1 MTTFSEKYQPVFEVV
16 CRILGNGWRV
26 NKLDNYQH
34 RIKLTSTEIRKYSII
49 IRLERERFFIVGSVD
64 SLVWHGNPS
73 VCTVSITRNPVGI
86 ANDISRK
93 ILANALDEIE
103 LLREHESALQE
114 KQDKVRIIKGMLSQ
128 LLSISPWYGAL
139 TGFNADNGLAGK
151 ILQNGDDYEMV
162 IRGLNVDQ
170 LIKVAVFIK
179 KL

>member
-1 MTTFSEKYQPVFEVV
+1 MYGTV
-16 CRILGNGWRV
+16 IL
-26 NKLDNYQH
+26 
-34 RIKLTSTEIRKYSII
+34 
-49 IRLERERFFIVGSVD
+49 
-64 SLVWHGNPS
+64 P
-73 VCTVSITRNPVGI
+73 TVSLTRNPVGI

-170 LIKVAVFIK
+170 LIKVAGFIK

>member
-73 VCTVSITRNPVGI
+73 VCTVFLRAILLVLLMIYLGKSLLMHWMKLNCSGSMR
-86 ANDISRK
+86 AHYRK
-93 ILANALDEIE
+93 N
-103 LLREHESALQE
+103 
-114 KQDKVRIIKGMLSQ
+114 KIKC
-128 LLSISPWYGAL
+128 
-139 TGFNADNGLAGK
+139 
-151 ILQNGDDYEMV
+151 E
-162 IRGLNVDQ
+162 
-170 LIKVAVFIK
+170 
-179 KL
+179 